1 MEKKINKKAAIYI
14 RVSSKIQQ
22 ENLSLDMQLYKCKE
36 YCKKNDLEIV
46 KTYCDVESGGN
57 DDREEFN
64 KLLSIIPEKKFDFVV
79 VYEISRISR
88 KMSTGAKFFE
98 ELERYQIGFISLK
111 ENITNRMLLNIYLS
125 IADNYRI
132 EASERKKSN
141 NLARLKQGLKGSG
154 VAPLGYKYENGKFIV
169 DEEKVEL
176 VNNIFLS
183 YIETKSIIGVSRQFG
198 LSEAGV
204 RHLLENRTYIGELP
218 HGRTLYNLYGD
229 KIESELQFFKGQHEA
244 IVPLEIFE
252 EVQKIRSMSYKTY
265 SSKDHKAII
274 LFSGIVKCTCGGKMH
289 QCNTSKEKAIYYKCN
304 SCGKMIVSHK
314 IEKIILEE
322 LFKMKE
328 IKTLNDVKLNQNKDK
343 FYEKSISSLKQ
354 KLEKY
359 EKKKEKLLDAYL
371 EEDIDKEKYQ
381 ERVKKLEE
389 EKTDIAKQINQ
400 LENKIE
406 NKNSLKNEIAILDKL
421 IYIIENRTEED
432 VIELR
437 QIFKY
442 LIETID
448 IIFFKPLEI
457 EILLR

>member
-1 MEKKINKKAAIYI
+1 MEKTNKKAVIYI

-22 ENLSLDMQLYKCKE
+22 ENLSLDMQLFKCKE
-36 YCKKNDLEIV
+36 YCQKNNFDIIEIF
-46 KTYCDVESGGN
+46 CDVESGGH
-57 DDREEFN
+57 DDREQFN
-64 KLLSIIPEKKFDFVV
+64 KLLSIISEKKFDFVV

-154 VAPLGYKYENGKFIV
+154 IAPLGYKYEKGKFVV

-183 YIETKSIIGVSRQFG
+183 YIETKSVIGVSRQFG

-229 KIESELQFFKGQHEA
+229 KVESKLQFFKGQHEA

-252 EVQKIRSMSYKTY
+252 EVQKIRRMSYKTY
-265 SSKDHKAII
+265 SSKDYKAII

-289 QCNTSKEKAIYYKCN
+289 QCNASKEKAVYYKCN
-304 SCGKMIVSHK
+304 SCGKMMVSYK
-314 IEKIILEE
+314 IEKIVLKE

-328 IKTLNDVKLNQNKDK
+328 IKVLNDIKLDQDKNKI
-343 FYEKSISSLKQ
+343 YEKNISSLKQ

-359 EKKKEKLLDAYL
+359 NKKRKKILDAYF
-371 EEDIDKEKYQ
+371 EEDITKEEYQ
-381 ERVKKLEE
+381 DHLKKLEQ
-389 EKTDIAKQINQ
+389 EKIEAEKRIEQ
-400 LENKIE
+400 LVSKIE

-421 IYIIENRTEED
+421 IYIIENRTEDD
-432 VIELR
+432 VLELR

-442 LIETID
+442 LIETINVN
-448 IIFFKPLEI
+448 FFKPLEI
-457 EILLR
+457 EIILR

>member
-1 MEKKINKKAAIYI
+1 MGEFGTYSKDDVILIGISPYKG
-14 RVSSKIQQ
+14 SSYVDEIEIVLNQ
-22 ENLSLDMQLYKCKE
+22 ENGNSMSIKFPYSGYDMQLFLGDFTGNNRSDIMVRGE
-36 YCKKNDLEIV
+36 FGG
-46 KTYCDVESGGN
+46 SGG
-57 DDREEFN
+57 F
-64 KLLSIIPEKKFDFVV
+64 
-79 VYEISRISR
+79 EI
-88 KMSTGAKFFE
+88 
-98 ELERYQIGFISLK
+98 
-111 ENITNRMLLNIYLS
+111 
-125 IADNYRI
+125 
-132 EASERKKSN
+132 
-141 NLARLKQGLKGSG
+141 G
-154 VAPLGYKYENGKFIV
+154 VIYKYENGKFVV

-244 IVPLEIFE
+244 IVPLDIFE

-343 FYEKSISSLKQ
+343 FYEKSISSSK
-354 KLEKY
+354 
-359 EKKKEKLLDAYL
+359 
-371 EEDIDKEKYQ
+371 
-381 ERVKKLEE
+381 
-389 EKTDIAKQINQ
+389 
-400 LENKIE
+400 
-406 NKNSLKNEIAILDKL
+406 
-421 IYIIENRTEED
+421 
-432 VIELR
+432 
-437 QIFKY
+437 
-442 LIETID
+442 
-448 IIFFKPLEI
+448 
-457 EILLR
+457 